1 MDAAKGAPRTWMSEC
16 TGASVIIIV
25 TMKHLDKLMHRNL
38 NLKKQYLQKRAPRN
52 GPRETSP
59 EKRAPRKRKNV
70 NRKRRIRMI
79 EVTRLNGTKILI
91 NPDLIEFVEETPDT
105 VISFTTGRK
114 IIVKESR
121 QEMKNLVKLY
131 RKDIFT

>member
-1 MDAAKGAPRTWMSEC
+1 
-16 TGASVIIIV
+16 
-25 TMKHLDKLMHRNL
+25 
-38 NLKKQYLQKRAPRN
+38 
-52 GPRETSP
+52 
-59 EKRAPRKRKNV
+59 
-70 NRKRRIRMI
+70 MI

-121 QEMKNLVKLY
+121 QEMKNLVKVY